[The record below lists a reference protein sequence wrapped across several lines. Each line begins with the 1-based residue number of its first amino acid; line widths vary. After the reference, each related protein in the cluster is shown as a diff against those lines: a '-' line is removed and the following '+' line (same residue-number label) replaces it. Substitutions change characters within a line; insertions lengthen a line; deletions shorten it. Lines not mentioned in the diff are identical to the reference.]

1 MSTNN
6 DPTAYGVQDD
16 GSFRRKHVDEI
27 NGDLQRRFRNAVG
40 SDVELRQASAEKQ
53 MIDAISVELSRQWMA
68 LEETYYAG
76 FFADASGEALDK
88 ILALP
93 GFSRRPIQSATGEV
107 RFSRSDPAPED
118 IRIPAGTVVTTDRT
132 ETRPQIPFE
141 TTEPVILN
149 QGDTQVTATI
159 EGLKPWQTDLDESWL
174 GEETNLAAGEI
185 SRTDDPIAGIGEVT
199 NPTATGDPDQGYQ
212 IGRDRETDP
221 ELRLRYQNE
230 LGADGYATVDNIR
243 ASVLNADERIEAA
256 FVDEVHDTT
265 NNEYGVTV
273 TVSASQVS
281 DTIVAEAIFD
291 AVAAGLDTYG
301 STTVQLDYEGD
312 TFDVSFDRATQTA
325 IVIEADV
332 QTNDNFTVEAE
343 SQLKDELVEYVGGTD
358 TEGEL
363 LRGLSVGEDV
373 VWTQV
378 VKRVVGAT
386 GVEDATVKM
395 AISGNTLDQ
404 DNVAIGSSEVALL
417 DATDITITEV

>member
-6 DPTAYGVQDD
+6 DPTEYGVQDD
-16 GSFRRKHVDEI
+16 GSFRRKHVDNI
-27 NGDLQRRFRNAVG
+27 NNDLQRRFKNAAG

-76 FFADASGEALDK
+76 FFEDASGEALDK

-107 RFSRSDPAPED
+107 RFSRSDPAPDD
-118 IRIPAGTVVTTDRT
+118 IRIPSGTTVTTERS

-149 QGDTQVTATI
+149 EGETEVSAPI
-159 EGLKPWQTDLDESWL
+159 EGLKPWQTELDESWL

-230 LGADGYATVDNIR
+230 LGADGFATIDNIR
-243 ASVLNADERIEAA
+243 ASVLNADERIEAT

-265 NNEYGVTV
+265 NNEYGVAV

-281 DTIVAEAIFD
+281 DTIVAEAIFN
-291 AVAAGLDTYG
+291 AVAAGLDTFG
-301 STTVQLDYEGD
+301 STTVTVDYEGD
-312 TFDVSFDRATQTA
+312 SFDVSFSRATQVDIA
-325 IVIEADV
+325 VDADI
-332 QTNDNFTVEAE
+332 QTNANYTADGETN
-343 SQLKDELVEYVGGTD
+343 LKDALVEYIGGTGTD
-358 TEGEL
+358 GER

-378 VKRVVGAT
+378 VKRVVGVI
-386 GVEDATVKM
+386 GVEDATVTM
-395 AISGNTLDQ
+395 AINGNPLDQ
-404 DNVAIGSSEVALL
+404 DNIAIDSNEVALL
-417 DATDITITEV
+417 DAADITITEI